1 MAHTTPRPQRLAF
14 TLACLLPVAWQAAA
28 SPSVCLPSYQIR
40 GTERPN
46 DSTILF
52 TMQGGAVWANH
63 LPHPC
68 TGLAADPRGFTYTPT
83 DSGSDTICSN
93 LVVIRLNTY
102 QSVCPLG
109 AFTKVDPANRR

>member
-1 MAHTTPRPQRLAF
+1 MAHTTPRLQHFAV
-14 TLACLLPVAWQAAA
+14 TLACLLLVAGQAAA

-40 GTERPN
+40 DTERPD

-52 TMQGGAVWANH
+52 VMQSGAVWANH

-68 TGLAADPRGFTYTPT
+68 TGLAADPKGFTYTPT
-83 DSGSDTICSN
+83 DPGSDTICSN

-102 QSVCPLG
+102 QSICPLG